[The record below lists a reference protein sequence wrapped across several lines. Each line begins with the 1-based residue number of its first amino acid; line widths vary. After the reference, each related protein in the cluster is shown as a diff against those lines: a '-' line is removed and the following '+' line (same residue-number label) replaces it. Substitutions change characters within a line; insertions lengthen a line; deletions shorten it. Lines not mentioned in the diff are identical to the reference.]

1 MRYLGNKVSMIPD
14 IEKLLQDKDLIGK
27 NMTFFDAFCGSGSV
41 SDYMKQYFNIISN
54 DNLTWSTIYTRGR
67 VCAENCTFK
76 KLGFDPFEYF
86 NSNNERIEGFI
97 YKTYAPTLTNR
108 MYFTAENA
116 GRIDYFRQTIQKWY
130 DSNLLSEDEYAYL
143 LACLI
148 ESVSDV
154 SNTAGV
160 YGAFLKKWD
169 SRATKAISFNRVD
182 HIPVIPKG
190 FTAFNSKIED
200 IIDEVECDIL
210 YLDPPYTQNQYGT
223 QYHLLETL
231 ILDDSPKVSPVT
243 GSRST
248 APMRSDWSKEYKVNI
263 LLDKI
268 LAKTKAKYVVLSY
281 NNDGFMSKDFIEAVL
296 KRYGKA
302 ETYSFTSVSYKKYQN
317 WKSKN
322 DNEHFE
328 YLFFV
333 ELKKKEDIYY
343 ESPLNY
349 IGSKSKIVKE
359 IFKYAPAEYT
369 HLYDM
374 FGGGFNVGV
383 NSKCNVVTYNDIN
396 HFVKEIIESI
406 CVSDTYEFL
415 LYVKRM
421 IKKFNLKAADADAY
435 NEARSY
441 YNSLPTD
448 KKDPRLLFTIIM
460 YGFQQ
465 QIRFNSKHKFNNPVG
480 MRWLNDKVL
489 EKLISFSRH
498 IKELDCEFCSKDY
511 TDFED
516 LIEKDSFVYFDP
528 PYQLTTG
535 SYNDGKR
542 GFKGWS
548 DEQEAELFR
557 FADSLTKRNIPFMLS
572 YVAEHKG
579 QVNNN
584 LLTWISQNGY
594 TMINLGDVIGISGS
608 RRKEVL
614 VVNYE
619 V

>member
-1 MRYLGNKVSMIPD
+1 MRYLGNKTSILSD
-14 IEKLLQDKDLIGK
+14 IETLLRNKGLIGK
-27 NMTFFDAFCGSGSV
+27 QFTFFDAFCGSGSV
-41 SDYMKQYFNIISN
+41 SDYMKQYFDIIAN
-54 DNLTWSTIYTRGR
+54 DNLTWSTVYTRGR
-67 VCAENCTFK
+67 ICAENCTFD
-76 KLGFDPFEYF
+76 KLGFDPFEYL
-86 NSNNERIEGFI
+86 NSNEERVKGFI
-97 YKTYAPTLTNR
+97 YKTYAPTLTKR

-116 GRIDYFRQTIQKWY
+116 GRIDYFRKTIQEWY
-130 DSNLLSEDEYAYL
+130 DACLVTEDEYAYL

-169 SRATKAISFNRVD
+169 SRATKKIAFNKVD
-182 HIPVIPKG
+182 HFPVRPQN
-190 FTAFNSKIED
+190 FTVLNSKIED
-200 IIDEVECDIL
+200 IIDEIDCDIL

-231 ILDDSPKVSPVT
+231 VLNDSPEVSPVT

-248 APMRSDWSKEYKVNI
+248 APMRSDWSKEYKANI

-281 NNDGFMSKDFIEAVL
+281 NNDGFMSKEFIEAVL
-296 KRYGKA
+296 KRYGKS
-302 ETYSFTSVSYKKYQN
+302 ETYSLTSISYKKYQN

-322 DNEHFE
+322 ENEHYE

-333 ELKKKEDIYY
+333 EMKRKEDIYY

-349 IGSKSKIVKE
+349 IGSKAKIVGE
-359 IFKYAPAEYT
+359 ILKYVPDEYT
-369 HLYDM
+369 HFYDL

-383 NSKCNVVTYNDIN
+383 NSKCDTVTYNDIN

-406 CVSDTYEFL
+406 CTYDTYDFL
-415 LYVKRM
+415 LYVKKV
-421 IKKFNLKAADADAY
+421 IKKFNLTAADADAY
-435 NEARSY
+435 IEARAY
-441 YNSLPTD
+441 YNSLPVN

-465 QIRFNSKHKFNNPVG
+465 QIRFNSKHEFNNPVG

-498 IKELDCEFCSKDY
+498 IKEIRCEFCSTDY
-511 TDFED
+511 SDFENR
-516 LIEKDSFVYFDP
+516 IEPGSIVYLDP

-548 DEQEAELFR
+548 DTQEAALFL
-557 FADSLTKRNIPFMLS
+557 FADALTKRGIPFILS

-579 QVNNN
+579 NVNEN
-584 LLTWISQNGY
+584 LLTWIAKNGY

-614 VVNYE
+614 VVNYD

>member
-86 NSNNERIEGFI
+86 NSNNEKIEGFI

-231 ILDDSPKVSPVT
+231 ILDDSPKVSSVT

-359 IFKYAPAEYT
+359 IFKYAPVEYT

-441 YNSLPTD
+441 YNSLPSD